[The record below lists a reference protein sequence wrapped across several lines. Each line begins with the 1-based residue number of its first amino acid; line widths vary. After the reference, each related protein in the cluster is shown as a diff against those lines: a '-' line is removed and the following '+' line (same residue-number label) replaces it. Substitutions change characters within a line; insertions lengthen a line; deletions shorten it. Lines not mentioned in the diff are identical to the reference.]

1 MLNESQNIAEEF
13 KRAHLPPPTIE
24 ENGGGVMAI
33 IQRKPIYEVIAER
46 DGDGGVN
53 VGNCQNYRKRFGRNA
68 KSGHHKTRRK

>member
-13 KRAHLPPPTIE
+13 ERAHLPPPTIE
-24 ENGGGVMAI
+24 ENGDSVMAI
-33 IQRKPIYEVIAER
+33 IQHKPIYKVIAGR

-53 VGNCQNYRKRFGRNA
+53 VGNCQNYRKKFGVNA